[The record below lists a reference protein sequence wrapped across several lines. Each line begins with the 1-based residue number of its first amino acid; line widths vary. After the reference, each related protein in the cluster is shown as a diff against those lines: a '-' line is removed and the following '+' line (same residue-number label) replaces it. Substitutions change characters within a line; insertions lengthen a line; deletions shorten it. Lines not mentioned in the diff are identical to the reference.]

1 MSQQPRSAED
11 STFEFE
17 AAENSS
23 SKRPKVSPEELLHL
37 SRLITIGELSA
48 CFAHE
53 VTNPLMLI
61 KGHIRFL
68 GETLPAGDPL
78 RANFEVIERASQR
91 IEELA
96 KCMLDFSRRRSPQTQ
111 PCELA
116 ELISDALRFVQPYLR
131 TQFIDVQVH
140 LDTRLRLINLDRW
153 QMIHALVNLLQN
165 AADSMMD
172 VDQRVLSITGRIA
185 EGAMRIAISDTG
197 TGIAPFLAIVKDPET
212 YERFE
217 RVVLTHGVR
226 GVADLAYADYIRPP
240 VREIA
245 ISHQVPSDCVPWP
258 NPSIHR
264 ATSLHLVPHLG
275 GAGRDGP
282 D

>member
-153 QMIHALVNLLQN
+153 QIIHALVNLLQN
-165 AADSMMD
+165 AADSMMG

-197 TGIAPFLAIVKDPET
+197 IGIAPTDLRRIFEPFFTTKGERGTGLGLFITRQVVEAHRGSITVET
-212 YERFE
+212 SN
-217 RVVLTHGVR
+217 R
-226 GVADLAYADYIRPP
+226 GTIFV
-240 VREIA
+240 
-245 ISHQVPSDCVPWP
+245 ISLP
-258 NPSIHR
+258 
-264 ATSLHLVPHLG
+264 L
-275 GAGRDGP
+275 
-282 D
+282 